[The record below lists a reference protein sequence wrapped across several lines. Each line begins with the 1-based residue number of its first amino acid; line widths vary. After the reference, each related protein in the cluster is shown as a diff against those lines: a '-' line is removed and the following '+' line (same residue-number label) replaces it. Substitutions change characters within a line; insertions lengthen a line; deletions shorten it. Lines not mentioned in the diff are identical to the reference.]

1 MYYILLVNSTVTG
14 DVGATNPVNILNV
27 QGDNTT
33 QVNLQGNVTVNEL
46 NYTNTGITTVGGTL
60 TATTGVNCGGFASTL
75 TFNGTG
81 RPYTFASSVANAGSA
96 ILNVDTDLT
105 VTNQTIGTIKTINIG
120 TLGTP
125 QDLTIA
131 VNQAAL
137 GLLVGG
143 NKINFSDSNSTLIL
157 QIWSSSSRNI

>member
-1 MYYILLVNSTVTG
+1 M
-14 DVGATNPVNILNV
+14 
-27 QGDNTT
+27 
-33 QVNLQGNVTVNEL
+33 
-46 NYTNTGITTVGGTL
+46 
-60 TATTGVNCGGFASTL
+60 
-75 TFNGTG
+75 
-81 RPYTFASSVANAGSA
+81 ANAGSA

-137 GLLVGG
+137 GLLAGG
-143 NKINFSDSNSTLIL
+143 NKINFSDSNSMLIL
-157 QIWSSSSRNI
+157 QSGQAQVVTFNGNLDGTAGGMAVM